1 MQQEA
6 LKSEQ
11 WEVFE
16 YLKEFSSFRLVGGTA
31 LALQIGHRVSVDFDL
46 FSEKPLDKNL
56 FNKITRVF
64 RAVRMTKMINLQDQ
78 LSVKVMGVKI
88 DFVYDGFP
96 FTEEPLIFKGVL
108 ISSIKEIAIMKAYA
122 LSFRGTYKD
131 YIDLYFILK
140 EKYADLLEIKSLG
153 EKRYKEEFNFRLFLE
168 QLIYLQDVEIEDID
182 FLKESVSMQQMK
194 KFFGQEIAKI
204 KL

>member
-6 LKSEQ
+6 LKSKQ

-16 YLKEFSSFRLVGGTA
+16 YLKEFSGFRLVGGTA

-46 FSEKPLDKNL
+46 FSEKALDKNL

-64 RAVRMTKMINLQDQ
+64 RSIRVSKMVNLEDQ
-78 LSVKVMGVKI
+78 LSVKVKDVKI

-96 FTEEPLIFKGVL
+96 FLEKPLLFRGVPMA
-108 ISSIKEIAIMKAYA
+108 SIKEIALMKAYA
-122 LSFRGTYKD
+122 LTFRGTYKD
-131 YIDLYFILK
+131 YVDLYFILK
-140 EKYADLLEIKSLG
+140 EKHTGLLEIRGLG
-153 EKRYKEEFNFRLFLE
+153 EKRYKEQFNFRLFLE
-168 QLIYLQDVEIEDID
+168 QLIYLQDVEIKNID
-182 FLKESVSMQQMK
+182 FLKKSANMKQMK
-194 KFFGQEIAKI
+194 KFFEQEISKI